1 MRGEKL
7 VDEQKKNQLG
17 ALLKEHLRKRSLSL
31 RELSERTQIDKATIS
46 RIINGKRKANL
57 NHLQRFSESLGVSF
71 DELMTAA
78 GYAMEKTRE
87 SERPDIHSSVAEIE
101 DVLQTSNVYDRSF
114 TMEELKNK
122 LNEYEQ
128 YSQTEEGKRTILAEF
143 ESKVEK
149 VAGIGPFLTRLHDMY
164 SRFTSGKGTPRELLL
179 MGGALLYFIVSVDV
193 IPDYI
198 FPIGYI
204 DDAAAVHFVF
214 NQLSHK
220 S

>member
-1 MRGEKL
+1 M
-7 VDEQKKNQLG
+7 VDEQKQNQLG

-57 NHLQRFSESLGVSF
+57 NHLQRFSDSLGVSF

-78 GYAMEKTRE
+78 GYQMEKKQEKGRL
-87 SERPDIHSSVAEIE
+87 DIHSSIDEIE
-101 DVLQTSNVYDRSF
+101 DVLQTSNVYGRSF
-114 TMEELKNK
+114 TAEELRSK
-122 LNEYEQ
+122 LDEYQQ
-128 YSQTEEGKRTILAEF
+128 YSQTEEGKRTIQDEF
-143 ESKVEK
+143 EDKVEK
-149 VAGIGPFLTRLHDMY
+149 VSGIGPFLTRLQDMY
-164 SRFTSGKGTPRELLL
+164 CRFTSGRGTPRELLL
-179 MGGALLYFIVSVDV
+179 IGGALLYFIIPVDV

-204 DDAAAVHFVF
+204 DDAAAIQLVF
-214 NQLSHK
+214 NQLSPK

>member
-1 MRGEKL
+1 M
-7 VDEQKKNQLG
+7 DEQKKNQLG
-17 ALLKEHLRKRSLSL
+17 VLLKEQLRKRSLSL

-71 DELMTAA
+71 DEMMTAA
-78 GYAMEKTRE
+78 GYAIEKTRE
-87 SERPDIHSSVAEIE
+87 SERQDIHSSVAEIE

-114 TMEELKNK
+114 TTEELKNK

-164 SRFTSGKGTPRELLL
+164 SRFTSGRGTPRELLL

-214 NQLSHK
+214 NQLSYK

>member
-1 MRGEKL
+1 MGGEKL

-17 ALLKEHLRKRSLSL
+17 VLLKEQLRKRSLSL

-78 GYAMEKTRE
+78 GYAMEKTQE
-87 SERPDIHSSVAEIE
+87 SERPDIHSSVAVIE

-122 LNEYEQ
+122 LNECEQ

-143 ESKVEK
+143 ESKIDK

-164 SRFTSGKGTPRELLL
+164 SRFTSGRGTPRELLL

-214 NQLSHK
+214 NQLSYK

>member
-1 MRGEKL
+1 MDEK
-7 VDEQKKNQLG
+7 KKNQLG
-17 ALLKEHLRKRSLSL
+17 ALLKEHLQKNSLSL

-57 NHLQRFSESLGVSF
+57 NHLQRFSDSLGVSF

-78 GYAMEKTRE
+78 GYTMEKKQDNG
-87 SERPDIHSSVAEIE
+87 RPDIHSSMDEIE

-114 TMEELKNK
+114 TMEELSSK
-122 LNEYEQ
+122 LTEYQQ
-128 YSQTEEGKRTILAEF
+128 YSQTEEGKRTIQDEF
-143 ESKVEK
+143 EDKVEK
-149 VAGIGPFLTRLHDMY
+149 VSGIGPFLTRLNDMY
-164 SRFTSGKGTPRELLL
+164 FRFTSDRGTPRELLL
-179 MGGALLYFIVSVDV
+179 IGGALLYFIAPVDV

-204 DDAAAVHFVF
+204 DDAAAIQLVF
-214 NQLSHK
+214 TQLSPK

>member
-1 MRGEKL
+1 M
-7 VDEQKKNQLG
+7 G

-31 RELSERTQIDKATIS
+31 RELSERAQIDKATIS
-46 RIINGKRKANL
+46 RIMNGKRKANL

-78 GYAMEKTRE
+78 GYAMEKARE
-87 SERPDIHSSVAEIE
+87 SERQDIHSSVAEIE

-128 YSQTEEGKRTILAEF
+128 YSQTEEGKRTIMAEF

-164 SRFTSGKGTPRELLL
+164 SRFTSGRGTPRELLL

-214 NQLSHK
+214 NQLTHK

>member
-1 MRGEKL
+1 VE
-7 VDEQKKNQLG
+7 EQKKNQLG

-57 NHLQRFSESLGVSF
+57 NHLQRFSDSLGVSF
-71 DELMTAA
+71 DELITAA
-78 GYAMEKTRE
+78 GYTMEKKQDND
-87 SERPDIHSSVAEIE
+87 RPDIHSSIDEIE

-114 TMEELKNK
+114 TMEELKSK
-122 LNEYEQ
+122 LTEYQQ
-128 YSQTEEGKRTILAEF
+128 YSQTEEGKRTIQDEF
-143 ESKVEK
+143 EHKVEK
-149 VAGIGPFLTRLHDMY
+149 VSGIGPFLTRLQDMY
-164 SRFTSGKGTPRELLL
+164 FRFTTGRGTPREMLLI
-179 MGGALLYFIVSVDV
+179 GGALLYFIAPVDV

-204 DDAAAVHFVF
+204 DDAAAIQLVF
-214 NQLSHK
+214 NQLSPK

>member
-1 MRGEKL
+1 M
-7 VDEQKKNQLG
+7 DEQKKNQLG
-17 ALLKEHLRKRSLSL
+17 TLLKEHLRKRSLSL
-31 RELSERTQIDKATIS
+31 RELSERTHIDKATIS
-46 RIINGKRKANL
+46 RIMNGKRKANL

-78 GYAMEKTRE
+78 GYAMEKARE
-87 SERPDIHSSVAEIE
+87 SERQDIHSSVAEIE

-114 TMEELKNK
+114 TMEELQNK

-128 YSQTEEGKRTILAEF
+128 YSQTEEGKRTIMAEF

-164 SRFTSGKGTPRELLL
+164 SRFTSGRGTPRELLL

-214 NQLSHK
+214 NQLTHK